1 MDVST
6 ARPVKR
12 IVLIRMCCWRNED
25 TNVME
30 MMNGA
35 IPFDLNETEA
45 AMKPHQWLHHD
56 SNDGSSMLFTI
67 MYVA

>member
-1 MDVST
+1 
-6 ARPVKR
+6 
-12 IVLIRMCCWRNED
+12 
-25 TNVME
+25 ME